1 MEFHDY
7 DIHGFRDHSGMPATF
22 QALLSFIQTCK
33 NSNWGEE
40 GLLDCLKIP
49 QASLWETVNSSKD
62 TIEVPPCHCSNCTSK
77 PVQIKH
83 RQTSMHF
90 QG

>member
-1 MEFHDY
+1 
-7 DIHGFRDHSGMPATF
+7 
-22 QALLSFIQTCK
+22 
-33 NSNWGEE
+33 
-40 GLLDCLKIP
+40 LKIP